1 MKKIFAVLLMGTMC
15 IQAKSQKL
23 GLILK
28 GSSTGIGGEI
38 GYRINPKVLVRA
50 GLDQFKYNL
59 KTNFEDGGTNFDLDG
74 TIQAGT
80 IGIVADYQFTKKI
93 YATGGLMLN
102 NFNTDFKGSLLND
115 IEFGDI
121 IIKKE
126 NVGQINWKVKPK
138 STIAP
143 YLGIGI
149 GNLLNLNKKLNFGF
163 EVGAILQG
171 PPSFDII
178 GDGFFSANSSPEFDQ
193 AGKLNTTFSSFQ
205 FYPVIRLNLAYA
217 LKTF

>member
-1 MKKIFAVLLMGTMC
+1 MKKIFSILLFALFCVQGN
-15 IQAKSQKL
+15 SQKL

-28 GSSTGIGGEI
+28 GSSTGIGADL
-38 GYRINPKVLVRA
+38 GYRINSKLLIKA
-50 GLDQFKYNL
+50 GVDQLKYNL
-59 KTNFEDGGTNFDLDG
+59 KTNFKEGETSFDVDGSL
-74 TIQAGT
+74 QAGT
-80 IGIVADYQFTKKI
+80 IGIVADYQLTKRI

-102 NFNTDFKGSLLND
+102 NFNTAFKGTLLND
-115 IEFGDI
+115 IEFGDV

-126 NVGQINWKVKPK
+126 NVGQINWKIKPK

-143 YLGIGI
+143 YFGLGI

-163 EVGAILQG
+163 EIGAMFQG
-171 PPSFDII
+171 PPSFEID

-205 FYPVIRLNLAYA
+205 FYPVIRLNIAYA
-217 LKTF
+217 LKKF